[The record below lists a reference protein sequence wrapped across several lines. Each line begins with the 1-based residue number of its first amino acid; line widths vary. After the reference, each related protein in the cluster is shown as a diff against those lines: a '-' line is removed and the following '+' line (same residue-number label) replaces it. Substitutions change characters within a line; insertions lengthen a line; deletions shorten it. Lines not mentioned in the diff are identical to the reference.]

1 MRQVTNWQCMLK
13 TILIV
18 ELGTETFGNL
28 YSGKQFS
35 GEQCSLG
42 EGIFSLK

>member
-1 MRQVTNWQCMLK
+1 MRQVTYWQCMLK
-13 TILIV
+13 TILI

-35 GEQCSLG
+35 GEQCGLR
-42 EGIFSLK
+42 EGNFSLE

>member
-1 MRQVTNWQCMLK
+1 MLK
-13 TILIV
+13 TILI

-35 GEQCSLG
+35 GEQCGLG
-42 EGIFSLK
+42 EGNFSLE